1 MERGVYSCRHCT
13 METFAQTDEY
23 NVVYRSVEIIS
34 NCGEERGNKTATFD
48 KQFIGINKTLNVNI
62 P

>member
-1 MERGVYSCRHCT
+1 MERGVYRHYI

-34 NCGEERGNKTATFD
+34 NCGEERGNKIATF
-48 KQFIGINKTLNVNI
+48 
-62 P
+62 